1 MQYYNVIKMLARS
14 AKCLKSY
21 SCGKLV
27 FTGSEPHLLLLIL
40 APLKLVFFCLGLD
53 TTFGGHILDFCF

>member
-1 MQYYNVIKMLARS
+1 MLAHS

-21 SCGKLV
+21 SWRKLV

-40 APLKLVFFCLGLD
+40 VPLKLVFFCLGLD
-53 TTFGGHILDFCF
+53 TAFGGPILDFSF